1 MQTYFMADNGTVSQ
15 PIMSKPKQERFSE
28 QKAMTRAAGVVGFW
42 TTLSRILGFV
52 RDMVIALFMGA
63 GPGADAFFVAFRIPN
78 LLRRL
83 SAEGA
88 FSAAFI
94 PTYVETLQKNG
105 NSEAARLARITFTFA
120 AIVLGAMTVLGIIFS
135 PWIVRA
141 VAPGFIDNLSK
152 FELTVHLNRIMFPYI
167 FLVSLVAL
175 ASGVLNSMGHF
186 GAPAAAPVLLN
197 LAMIASVTV
206 FCTYFNVEP
215 AYALAWGVVAG
226 GILQLL
232 LQLPYL
238 GAVGVGLR
246 PDFHFR
252 YPALKKVGTL
262 FVPAA
267 FGGAV
272 SQINVMV
279 GTILASLLPAGGVSW
294 LYYADRIMELPL
306 GIFAIALGTAVL
318 PSMSRQATSG
328 DLTALSR
335 SVSFALRLTAFFTI
349 PASVALILLRA
360 PIISVL
366 FQRGLF
372 TALDTNATAYA
383 LLWYT
388 AGLWAF
394 SGLKVVTQSF
404 YSMMDTRTP
413 VWVAIGAVAVNL
425 AAGLLLM
432 GPMKQGGLALATSL
446 AAAFNVVVLF
456 AILIRRLGQFPTTEF
471 AGSLAKISLAS
482 LIMGIPLVYGR
493 TFGDWER
500 GFTPTNG
507 LVLAGCIMV
516 GLIGFAIAAYVLK
529 CKEMRSLLSL
539 LREHK
544 K

>member
-1 MQTYFMADNGTVSQ
+1 MADNGTVSQ
-15 PIMSKPKQERFSE
+15 PIMSEPKQEPFSE

-83 SAEGA
+83 TAEGA

-94 PTYVETLQKNG
+94 PTYVETLQKDG
-105 NSEAARLARITFTFA
+105 SSEAARLARITFTFA
-120 AIVLGAMTVLGIIFS
+120 AIVLCVVTVAGVMFS
-135 PWIVRA
+135 PWIVRV
-141 VAPGFIDNLSK
+141 VAQGFVDDPSK

-167 FLVSLVAL
+167 FFISLVAL
-175 ASGVLNSMGHF
+175 AAGVLNSMGHF

-197 LAMIASVTV
+197 IAMIGSVAI

-215 AYALAWGVVAG
+215 FYALAWGVVAG

-238 GAVGVGLR
+238 VAVGVRLR

-252 YPALKKVGTL
+252 HPALKKVGTL

-272 SQINVMV
+272 YQINVMV
-279 GTILASLLPAGGVSW
+279 GTFLASFIPGAVSW
-294 LYYADRIMELPL
+294 LYYADRIVELPL
-306 GIFAIALGTAVL
+306 GMFAIALGTAIL
-318 PSMSRQATSG
+318 PSMSRQATNG
-328 DLTALSR
+328 DLAALTR
-335 SVSFALRLTAFFTI
+335 SVSFGLRLIAFFTI
-349 PASVALILLRA
+349 PAMVALILLRE
-360 PIISVL
+360 PILSVL
-366 FQRGLF
+366 FQRGRF
-372 TALDTNATAYA
+372 TWLDTQATAYA

-388 AGLWAF
+388 VGLWAF
-394 SGLKVVTQSF
+394 SGLKVVTQAF

-413 VWVAIGAVAVNL
+413 LWVAIGAVIVNL
-425 AAGLLLM
+425 GAGLLLM

-446 AAAFNVVVLF
+446 AAAFNVAILF
-456 AILIRRLGQFPTTEF
+456 AILIRRLGQFPIGEF
-471 AGSLAKISLAS
+471 VSSLTKISIAS

-493 TFGDWER
+493 TFGDWAR
-500 GFTPTNG
+500 GFSATNG
-507 LVLAGCIMV
+507 LILSGCIAV
-516 GLIGFAIAAYVLK
+516 GLIVFAVAAYVLK
-529 CKEMRSLLSL
+529 CKEMHSLLSL
-539 LREHK
+539 LRDRRK
-544 K
+544 

>member
-1 MQTYFMADNGTVSQ
+1 MTDNATVSQ
-15 PIMSKPKQERFSE
+15 PIMSEPKQERFSE

-42 TTLSRILGFV
+42 TVLSRVLGFV
-52 RDMVIALFMGA
+52 RDMVIALFLGA

-94 PTYVETLQKNG
+94 PTYVETLQKDG
-105 NSEAARLARITFTFA
+105 SSEAARLARITFTFA
-120 AIVLGAMTVLGIIFS
+120 VIVLGVVTFLGIVFS
-135 PWIVRA
+135 PWIVRV
-141 VAPGFIDNLSK
+141 VAPGFFDNPFK

-197 LAMIASVTV
+197 VAMIASVTV
-206 FCTYFNVEP
+206 FCSYFNVEP
-215 AYALAWGVVAG
+215 FYALAWGVVAG
-226 GILQLL
+226 GILQIL
-232 LQLPYL
+232 LQLPFL
-238 GAVGVGLR
+238 VAVGVGLR
-246 PDFHFR
+246 LDFHFR
-252 YPALKKVGTL
+252 YPALKKVGRL

-279 GTILASLLPAGGVSW
+279 GTILASLLPVGGVSW
-294 LYYADRIMELPL
+294 LYYGDRIMELPL
-306 GIFAIALGTAVL
+306 GIFGIALGTAVL

-349 PASVALILLRA
+349 PAMVALILLRT

-366 FQRGLF
+366 FQRGHF
-372 TALDTNATAYA
+372 TALDSSETAYA
-383 LLWYT
+383 LLGYSV
-388 AGLWAF
+388 GLWAF
-394 SGLKVVTQSF
+394 SGLKVVTQAF

-413 VWVAIGAVAVNL
+413 VWVAIGAVTVNL
-425 AAGLLLM
+425 VAGLLLM

-446 AAAFNVVVLF
+446 AAAFNVAFLF
-456 AILIRRLGQFPTTEF
+456 AILIRRLGQFPTAEF
-471 AGSLAKISLAS
+471 ADSIARISLAS
-482 LIMGIPLVYGR
+482 LIMAIPLLYGS
-493 TFGDWER
+493 TLGDWER
-500 GFTPTNG
+500 GFTTTNG

-516 GLIGFAIAAYVLK
+516 GLVVFAAAAYLLR

-539 LREHK
+539 LRDRK